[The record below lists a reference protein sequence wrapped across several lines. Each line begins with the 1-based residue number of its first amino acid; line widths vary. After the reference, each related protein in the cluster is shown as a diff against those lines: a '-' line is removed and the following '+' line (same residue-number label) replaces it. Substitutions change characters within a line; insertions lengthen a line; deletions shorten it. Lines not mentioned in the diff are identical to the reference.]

1 MRKNSM
7 ITRAAGFLLSAVIAM
22 VMAGCG
28 TQGQP
33 VRFEN
38 ETDLSAAQ
46 QDNPDNSGMGR
57 YVERTVCEGDYWE
70 RVEKQ
75 TLNDGRIVFINSM
88 TSQKFVSK
96 DGGDTWDIEREEAF
110 AAFVQEHYPVSTALS
125 KDGTLALICMDQKD
139 APADM
144 EQREY
149 VYNL

>member
-1 MRKNSM
+1 M
-7 ITRAAGFLLSAVIAM
+7 
-22 VMAGCG
+22 
-28 TQGQP
+28 
-33 VRFEN
+33 
-38 ETDLSAAQ
+38 
-46 QDNPDNSGMGR
+46 
-57 YVERTVCEGDYWE
+57 
-70 RVEKQ
+70 EKQ